1 MPLLVQVAASVLFTG
16 VILAALIGAWLLI
29 DAARDAVDRWR
40 ERRRARLEAELDRT
54 QSELRAVIFEL
65 ADRIAVERAEGRAAE
80 VELVRRHYLATGHVL
95 P

>member
-1 MPLLVQVAASVLFTG
+1 MPLLAQVAASVLLTG

-29 DAARDAVDRWR
+29 DATRDAVGRWR

-54 QSELRAVIFEL
+54 QSELRSVIFDL
-65 ADRIAVERAEGRAAE
+65 ADRIAVERTEGRAAE